1 MYCKKS
7 LVLNLNL
14 NWLVVFS
21 YPCDG
26 RLLLVV
32 VVKKLK
38 VVNWPV
44 NVVQYCKHPGGGL
57 ESNNTLECQGSGCS
71 RVYRAP
77 MQGNGNSKRHKK
89 EKALK
94 FRLELQYFHVYW
106 KLIVGSNE
114 IGQWAILQAYK
125 TNKIVPRGQN
135 VINIYIHIL

>member
-1 MYCKKS
+1 
-7 LVLNLNL
+7 
-14 NWLVVFS
+14 
-21 YPCDG
+21 
-26 RLLLVV
+26 
-32 VVKKLK
+32 
-38 VVNWPV
+38 
-44 NVVQYCKHPGGGL
+44 
-57 ESNNTLECQGSGCS
+57 
-71 RVYRAP
+71 
-77 MQGNGNSKRHKK
+77 MQGNGNSKRHMK